1 MKKHIKQFIR
11 FIKQYLPD
19 IIILTGIWTLSY
31 NILIPNKTVGGIPS
45 ISLSYTNYHTNEK
58 MFGIMLIAIGLDIA
72 FRRYIKNKK

>member
-45 ISLSYTNYHTNEK
+45 ISLSYTNYHTN
-58 MFGIMLIAIGLDIA
+58 
-72 FRRYIKNKK
+72 